1 MRFLVFSHVL
11 FNQTIDCL
19 SILIIFADSQNRII
33 TGKRTNDFRKLRI
46 IEQARQYGCIIGVQ
60 CRLNN
65 IDELNVGDL
74 LNVVT
79 DAIKQP
85 LIFIRMGMQD

>member
-1 MRFLVFSHVL
+1 MLKKSLNHHKKNALEKIQCVFLVFGHVL

-19 SILIIFADSQNRII
+19 SILIIFADSQKRII

-65 IDELNVGDL
+65 IDE
-74 LNVVT
+74 
-79 DAIKQP
+79 
-85 LIFIRMGMQD
+85 